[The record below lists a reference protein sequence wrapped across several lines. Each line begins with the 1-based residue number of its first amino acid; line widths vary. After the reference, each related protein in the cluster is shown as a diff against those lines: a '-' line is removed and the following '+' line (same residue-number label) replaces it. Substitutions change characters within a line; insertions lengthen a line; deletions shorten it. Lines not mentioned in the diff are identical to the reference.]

1 MTFHIAQLAPQI
13 GRELIAL
20 LEQVETAT
28 LGHILHHGFVDTA
41 IKPVLEDARIAGTAL
56 TVRIPGPDSTL
67 LHQALSMARPGDI
80 LVIDRCGD
88 TRHACWGGVTTR
100 AARLAG
106 IAGVV
111 IDGPATDFSEIRR
124 AELPVWCR
132 GASALTTKF
141 LSLESAINVPVSVG
155 GVAICP
161 GDAILADESGVVA
174 VAPGRAA
181 AIGRQGIRMQE
192 AELQVLARLRAGEK
206 LADISGA
213 GARIAAAPKL
223 DA

>member
-1 MTFHIAQLAPQI
+1 MTFHIAPLAQQI
-13 GRELIAL
+13 GHELTAL

-28 LGHILHHGFVDTA
+28 LGHVLHHGFLDPA
-41 IKPVLEDARIAGTAL
+41 IKPVLEGMRIAGTAL

-67 LHQALSMARPGDI
+67 LHQALGMARPGDV

-100 AARLAG
+100 AARQAG
-106 IAGVV
+106 IAAVV

-132 GASALTTKF
+132 GASSLTTKF

-174 VAPGRAA
+174 IAAGRAA
-181 AIGRQGIRMQE
+181 AIGRQGIRLQE
-192 AELQVLARLRAGEK
+192 AELHVLARLRSGEA

-213 GARIAAAPKL
+213 AALIAAATKL
-223 DA
+223 EA

>member
-1 MTFHIAQLAPQI
+1 MSFHIAPLAPQL
-13 GRELIAL
+13 GQELIDL
-20 LEQVETAT
+20 LAQVETAT
-28 LGHILHHGFVDTA
+28 LGHFLHHGFLDPA
-41 IKPVLEDARIAGTAL
+41 IGPVLAGTRIAGTAL

-67 LHQALSMARPGDI
+67 LHRALGMARPGDV

-106 IAGVV
+106 IAAVV

-124 AELPVWCR
+124 AGLPVWCR

-161 GDAILADESGVVA
+161 GDAMLADESGVVA
-174 VAPGRAA
+174 IAPGRAA
-181 AIGRQGIRMQE
+181 AIARQGIQMQE
-192 AELQVLARLRAGEK
+192 AELHVLARLHAGEQ

-213 GARIAAAPKL
+213 AARIAAAPRL
-223 DA
+223 DT